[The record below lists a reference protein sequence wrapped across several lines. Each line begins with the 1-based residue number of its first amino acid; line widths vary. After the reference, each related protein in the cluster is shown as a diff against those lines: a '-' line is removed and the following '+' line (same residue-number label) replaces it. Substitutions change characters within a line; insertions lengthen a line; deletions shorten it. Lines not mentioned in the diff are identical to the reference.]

1 MNVLVKPV
9 RTGGLAVAMVMG
21 LFAWTLL
28 FPADDALAH
37 EGHAGP
43 KVEFIKTND
52 ALKAMLP
59 EGAKTTRRKQEV
71 TAEDAAWAKE
81 NLGVAVAPGIYPFFL
96 ARDAE
101 TGAVI
106 GAAMTT
112 EEKIGHGD
120 LALGLGI
127 DADGK
132 VTLAAVL
139 SVHRKYVAE
148 VVKAAGKGVIKGL
161 SGLTVADLSAK
172 VAAAEGD
179 TAKSVY
185 TRLRDMAAVLVTM
198 AHKAAE

>member
-1 MNVLVKPV
+1 MKFFIKSARTRGVAVSMVL
-9 RTGGLAVAMVMG
+9 G

-43 KVEFIKTND
+43 KIEFIKTND

-81 NLGVAVAPGIYPFFL
+81 KLGVAVAPGIYPFFL

-101 TGAVI
+101 TGAVT
-106 GAAMTT
+106 GAAMVT
-112 EEKIGHGD
+112 EEKIGHGQ

-148 VVKAAGKGVIKGL
+148 VVKAAGKGVLKEL
-161 SGLTVADLSAK
+161 SGLTVADLSGK
-172 VAAAEGD
+172 VAGAEGD
-179 TAKSVY
+179 TAKAVY

-198 AHKAAE
+198 SHKAAQ